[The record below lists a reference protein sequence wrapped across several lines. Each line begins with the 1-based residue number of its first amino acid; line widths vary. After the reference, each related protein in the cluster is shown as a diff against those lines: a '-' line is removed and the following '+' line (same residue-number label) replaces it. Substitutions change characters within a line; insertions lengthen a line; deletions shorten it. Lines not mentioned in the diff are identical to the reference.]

1 MDFRLKTKGGV
12 IIMQAGNAGTRGDGS
27 PAYFDKRDNLT
38 TCINAASLNFFLR
51 ERGGFRLERIYV

>member
-1 MDFRLKTKGGV
+1 
-12 IIMQAGNAGTRGDGS
+12 MQAGNAGTRGDGS